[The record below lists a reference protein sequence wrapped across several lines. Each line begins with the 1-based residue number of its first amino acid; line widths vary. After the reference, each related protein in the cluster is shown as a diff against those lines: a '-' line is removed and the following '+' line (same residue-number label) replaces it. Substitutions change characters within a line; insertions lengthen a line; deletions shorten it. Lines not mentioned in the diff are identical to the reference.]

1 VPPSERLRLA
11 RATYRDAVSRARLA
25 NTPQAWRRLARAGEN
40 LREVD
45 AHRQSYARPP
55 CHGGIALLTERF
67 PAPRATLRVVLSEK
81 LRARTAPHDRPAL
94 ELLHQVKTP
103 P

>member
-1 VPPSERLRLA
+1 MPPSERLRLA

-40 LREVD
+40 LREVEV
-45 AHRQSYARPP
+45 HRHSCARPP
-55 CHGGIALLTERF
+55 CHGGIALLVERLR
-67 PAPRATLRVVLSEK
+67 APRAMLRVVLSEQ
-81 LRARTAPHDRPAL
+81 LRARTATHDRPAL
-94 ELLHQVKTP
+94 ELVHEVKTP

>member
-1 VPPSERLRLA
+1 MPPSERLRLA

-40 LREVD
+40 LREVEV
-45 AHRQSYARPP
+45 HRRSYARPP
-55 CHGGIALLTERF
+55 CHGGVALRVEGF
-67 PAPRATLRVVLSEK
+67 PAPRTTLRVVLSEDF
-81 LRARTAPHDRPAL
+81 RAKTAPHDRPAL
-94 ELLHQVKTP
+94 ALLHQVKTP